1 MAPPR
6 RATARTAAQPTPRPP
21 PAFLRLLPSSRS
33 LAVGLVLIGLA
44 AGAFL
49 GARETSIFAVR
60 KLEIVGGSPRLQAQV
75 RRALAPEV
83 GRSLVRIRG
92 GEIDRRVAAIPG
104 VQSVRYDRVFPHKLR
119 VVVTPERA
127 VLLLRRGSEGW
138 VVSARGRVLRAVR
151 NVRVSSLPR
160 VWVAKDTAVEAGEML
175 APESG
180 GVVAGVLAPLAASH
194 FPARVRSVRAKESEL
209 TLVLR
214 SGLEL
219 RLGDSGDLRLKLAV
233 ARRILVL
240 QGPDPAAAYVDV
252 SVPERPVVGGENAQV
267 EGEA

>member
-1 MAPPR
+1 M
-6 RATARTAAQPTPRPP
+6 RTAALPARRPFP
-21 PAFLRLLPSSRS
+21 SLSRLLPSLRS
-33 LAVGLVLIGLA
+33 LVVGIVLIGLA
-44 AGAFL
+44 AGAYV
-49 GARETSIFAVR
+49 GARETSVFAVSE
-60 KLEIVGGSPRLQAQV
+60 LEIVGGSPRLKAQV
-75 RRALAPEV
+75 RKALAPEV

-92 GEIDRRVAAIPG
+92 GEIDRRVASIPG
-104 VQSVRYDRVFPHKLR
+104 VQSVSYDRVFPHTLR
-119 VVVTPERA
+119 VRVTPERP

-138 VVSARGRVLRAVR
+138 VISARGRVLRSVR

-160 VWVAKDTAVEAGEML
+160 VWVPKETRVKAGATL

-180 GVVAGVLAPLAASH
+180 GLVASVLVPVVGTN
-194 FPARVRSVRAKESEL
+194 FPARVRSVRAADAEL

-214 SGLEL
+214 SGLEI

-240 QGPDPAAAYVDV
+240 QGPGPVAAYIDV
-252 SVPERPVVGGENAQV
+252 SVPERPVVGGENSQV